1 MQESQALSVNL
12 VCQVRPRDA
21 PRSLDQ
27 QMEWKYFREGRK
39 GVRPSEA
46 TGIVLVPRTR
56 AASAWSMRVS
66 GDKVLVI
73 YGLRKFK
80 SIFK

>member
-1 MQESQALSVNL
+1 MQESQALSESL

-27 QMEWKYFREGRK
+27 RMEWKYFREGRK

-46 TGIVLVPRTR
+46 PGTVLVPRTG
-56 AASAWSMRVS
+56 AASAWSMRAS
-66 GDKVLVI
+66 GGQGISD
-73 YGLRKFK
+73 LRP
-80 SIFK
+80 